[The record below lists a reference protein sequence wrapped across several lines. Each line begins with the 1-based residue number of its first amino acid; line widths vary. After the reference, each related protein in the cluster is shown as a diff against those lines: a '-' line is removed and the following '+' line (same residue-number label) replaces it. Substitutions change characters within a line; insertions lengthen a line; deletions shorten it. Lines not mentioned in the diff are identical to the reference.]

1 MEFVFQLKK
10 KDLPMAIDCESLK
23 KAHLNAVIAHI
34 RKDAPRMA
42 FIGVRQQVRVR
53 L

>member
-1 MEFVFQLKK
+1 
-10 KDLPMAIDCESLK
+10 MAIDCERLK

-34 RKDAPRMA
+34 RKDAPSDGFYRSA
-42 FIGVRQQVRVR
+42 ATSSGTPLRFIARRR